1 MRTAQNS
8 GCWAIGKSR
17 HEFKSIASMGSCRS
31 TAPRHQTNI
40 RSGTKY
46 VSSSRPRLLVSGDS
60 DEAASQ
66 FFRIMGDSVELV
78 PPGIPGAEA
87 DGVLFA
93 GEFAKRTQDLQ
104 LCAQGFL
111 DSVPDALV
119 LVDSEN
125 KVVWHNQMLQNM
137 AGSES
142 SLIGLSFLEA
152 LGSPEL
158 ISPSVLPTS
167 MDPGPDKVLKVI
179 LKMAERKFVAI
190 RASRSPLPVGDG
202 QTLPFTTIVAR
213 DVSEEILENQ
223 KREALYRAGI
233 ELGDLSPEEVT
244 EMSPEDRSE
253 LLKDKILEY
262 SQEILGFE
270 TIEIRVINP
279 GSGELLPLLQV
290 GMQPEAATRQLF
302 AKAQD
307 NGVTGYV
314 AATRESHLC
323 SDTQT
328 DPLYLSGAADA
339 RSSLTVPLI
348 MHDEVLGTFNV
359 ESPGAQGFDQKDL
372 EFLEVFGC
380 VVAMAVNQLQLL
392 VAEKVT
398 AASES
403 SARLQRDIALPTDDI
418 LSSATAILEKYI
430 GHDPD
435 VCEKLQSILDN
446 TRTIRGKIVRVSEGA
461 DTGDV
466 GFPGTSSRQRV
477 ERPVLTDK
485 RILVVD
491 SDETVL
497 KSAHDLLDK
506 HNCTVEAV
514 RSGKE
519 ACQMAR
525 THHYD
530 VVLTDIRLPDMNGY
544 QCFCEM
550 QEIDDR
556 LPVILMTGFGYDAGH
571 SIVKSRQRGLKS
583 VLYKPFRREQLL
595 SEVEKAVTP
604 PAPHE

>member
-1 MRTAQNS
+1 
-8 GCWAIGKSR
+8 
-17 HEFKSIASMGSCRS
+17 
-31 TAPRHQTNI
+31 
-40 RSGTKY
+40 
-46 VSSSRPRLLVSGDS
+46 VSSSRPRLLVSGDT

-93 GEFAKRTQDLQ
+93 GEWAKRTQDLQ

-137 AGSES
+137 ADSES

-152 LGSPEL
+152 LGNPEL
-158 ISPSVLPTS
+158 ISPAVLPTN
-167 MDPGPDKVLKVI
+167 MDPGPDKVLKII
-179 LKMAERKFVAI
+179 LKMAERKFVAM

-202 QTLPFTTIVAR
+202 QTLPFTTIVVR

-253 LLKDKILEY
+253 LLKEKILEY
-262 SQEILGFE
+262 SQDILGFE

-290 GMQPEAATRQLF
+290 GMRPEAATRQLF
-302 AKAQD
+302 AQAQG

-314 AATRESHLC
+314 AATRKSHLC
-323 SDTQT
+323 SDTQS

-398 AASES
+398 TATES

-418 LSSATAILEKYI
+418 LSGATAILEKYI

-435 VCEKLQSILDN
+435 VCEKLQRILDN
-446 TRTIRGKIVRVSEGA
+446 TRTIRGQIVRVSEEA
-461 DTGDV
+461 DAGDV

-477 ERPVLTDK
+477 ERPALTDK

-530 VVLTDIRLPDMNGY
+530 VVLTDINLPDMNGY
-544 QCFCEM
+544 ECFCEI
-550 QEIDDR
+550 QDIDNR

-595 SEVEKAVTP
+595 SEVEKAVIP
-604 PAPHE
+604 PPPHE

>member
-1 MRTAQNS
+1 
-8 GCWAIGKSR
+8 
-17 HEFKSIASMGSCRS
+17 
-31 TAPRHQTNI
+31 
-40 RSGTKY
+40 
-46 VSSSRPRLLVSGDS
+46 
-60 DEAASQ
+60 
-66 FFRIMGDSVELV
+66 VELV
-78 PPGIPGAEA
+78 PPGIPGAEV

-152 LGSPEL
+152 LESPEL
-158 ISPSVLPTS
+158 ISPAVLPTS
-167 MDPGPDKVLKVI
+167 LDPGPDKVLKAI

-190 RASRSPLPVGDG
+190 RASRSPLPAGDG

-262 SQEILGFE
+262 SQDILGFE

-279 GSGELLPLLQV
+279 ASGELLPLLQV

-314 AATRESHLC
+314 AATRKSHLC

-328 DPLYLSGAADA
+328 DSLYLSGAADA

-398 AASES
+398 TASES

-435 VCEKLQSILDN
+435 VCEKLQCILDN
-446 TRTIRGKIVRVSEGA
+446 TRTIRGKIVRVSEDA
-461 DTGDV
+461 DAVDV

-477 ERPVLTDK
+477 ERPALTDK

-544 QCFCEM
+544 ECFCEM
-550 QEIDDR
+550 REIDNR

-595 SEVEKAVTP
+595 TEVEKAVTP
-604 PAPHE
+604 PPPHE

>member
-1 MRTAQNS
+1 
-8 GCWAIGKSR
+8 
-17 HEFKSIASMGSCRS
+17 MG
-31 TAPRHQTNI
+31 
-40 RSGTKY
+40 
-46 VSSSRPRLLVSGDS
+46 SSRPRLLVSGDS
-60 DEAASQ
+60 DESASQ
-66 FFRIMGDSVELV
+66 FCRMMGDSVELV
-78 PPGIPGAEA
+78 PPGIPGLEA

-119 LVDSEN
+119 LVDAEN

-137 AGSES
+137 AGSDV

-152 LGSPEL
+152 LGSPVL
-158 ISPSVLPTS
+158 ISPAVLPTN
-167 MDPGPDKVLKVI
+167 MDPGPDKVLKAI
-179 LKMAERKFVAI
+179 LKMAERQFVAI

-244 EMSPEDRSE
+244 QMSPEDRSE

-262 SQEILGFE
+262 SQDILGFE
-270 TIEIRVINP
+270 TIEIRVLNP
-279 GSGELLPLLQV
+279 VSGELLPLLEV
-290 GMQPEAATRQLF
+290 GMHSEAATRRLF
-302 AKAQD
+302 AKAEG

-314 AATRESHLC
+314 AATGKSHLC
-323 SDTQT
+323 EDTQS
-328 DPLYLSGAADA
+328 DPLYLSGAVDA

-348 MHDEVLGTFNV
+348 MHDQVLGTFNV

-372 EFLEVFGC
+372 EFLQVFGC

-392 VAEKVT
+392 VAEKVVT
-398 AASES
+398 ESES

-446 TRTIRGKIVRVSEGA
+446 TRTIRGKIVRVSDEA
-461 DTGDV
+461 DSGDMA
-466 GFPGTSSRQRV
+466 FPGTSCRQRV
-477 ERPVLTDK
+477 ERPALKGK

-497 KSAHDLLDK
+497 KSAHDLLDQ

-544 QCFCEM
+544 QCFCEI
-550 QEIDDR
+550 QKIDNR

-604 PAPHE
+604 PPPHE

>member
-1 MRTAQNS
+1 
-8 GCWAIGKSR
+8 
-17 HEFKSIASMGSCRS
+17 
-31 TAPRHQTNI
+31 
-40 RSGTKY
+40 

-66 FFRIMGDSVELV
+66 FCRIMGDSVELV

-137 AGSES
+137 VGSEA
-142 SLIGLSFLEA
+142 SLVGLSFLEA
-152 LGSPEL
+152 LESPQL
-158 ISPSVLPTS
+158 ISPAVLPTN
-167 MDPGPDKVLKVI
+167 MDPGPHKVLKAI

-190 RASRSPLPVGDG
+190 RASRSPLPVSDG
-202 QTLPFTTIVAR
+202 QSLPFTTIVAR

-262 SQEILGFE
+262 SQDILGFD

-290 GMQPEAATRQLF
+290 GMQAEAATRQLF
-302 AKAQD
+302 TSAEG

-314 AATRESHLC
+314 AATRKSHLC

-398 AASES
+398 TATES

-446 TRTIRGKIVRVSEGA
+446 TRTIRGKIVRVSEEA
-461 DTGDV
+461 DSVDV
-466 GFPGTSSRQRV
+466 GFPGTSGRQRV
-477 ERPVLTDK
+477 ERPALTDK

-514 RSGKE
+514 RSGME

-530 VVLTDIRLPDMNGY
+530 VVLTDISLPDMNGY
-544 QCFCEM
+544 ECFCEM
-550 QEIDDR
+550 QDIDNR

-604 PAPHE
+604 PPPHE

>member
-1 MRTAQNS
+1 
-8 GCWAIGKSR
+8 
-17 HEFKSIASMGSCRS
+17 
-31 TAPRHQTNI
+31 
-40 RSGTKY
+40 

-60 DEAASQ
+60 DEATSQ
-66 FFRIMGDSVELV
+66 FCRIMGDRVELI

-87 DGVLFA
+87 DGILFA

-119 LVDSEN
+119 LVDAEN
-125 KVVWHNQMLQNM
+125 KVVWHNQMLQDM
-137 AGSES
+137 AGSDS
-142 SLIGLSFLEA
+142 SLIGLSFWEA
-152 LGSPEL
+152 LGNPEV
-158 ISPSVLPTS
+158 ISPTVLPTALPTNI
-167 MDPGPDKVLKVI
+167 DPGPDRILKAI
-179 LKMAERKFVAI
+179 LKMAERKFVAV
-190 RASRSPLPVGDG
+190 RASRSPLPPGKG
-202 QTLPFTTIVAR
+202 QTLPLTTIVVR

-262 SQEILGFE
+262 SQDILGFE
-270 TIEIRVINP
+270 TIEIRVLNP
-279 GSGELLPLLQV
+279 TSGELLPLLQV
-290 GMQPEAATRQLF
+290 GMRSEAATRQLF
-302 AKAQD
+302 ANAEG

-314 AATRESHLC
+314 ASTGNSHLC
-323 SDTQT
+323 EDTQS
-328 DPLYLSGAADA
+328 DPLYLSGAVDA

-398 AASES
+398 TATES
-403 SARLQRDIALPTDDI
+403 SARLRREIALPTDDI

-446 TRTIRGKIVRVSEGA
+446 TRTIRGQIIRVSEEV
-461 DTGDV
+461 DSGDV
-466 GFPGTSSRQRV
+466 AFPGTSSRQRV
-477 ERPVLTDK
+477 ERPALKGK

-497 KSAHDLLDK
+497 KSAHDLLDQ

-544 QCFCEM
+544 ECFCEI
-550 QEIDDR
+550 QEIDGR
-556 LPVILMTGFGYDAGH
+556 LPVVLMTGFGYDAGH

-604 PAPHE
+604 PPPHQ